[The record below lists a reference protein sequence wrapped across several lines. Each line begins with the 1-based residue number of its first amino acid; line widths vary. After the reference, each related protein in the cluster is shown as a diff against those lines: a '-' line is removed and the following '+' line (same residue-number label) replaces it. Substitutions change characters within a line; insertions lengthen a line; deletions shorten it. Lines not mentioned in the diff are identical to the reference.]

1 MSEFITRGTATNRFS
16 FKFKAWR
23 SEVVDV
29 RSSKSPSRVLKVCM
43 PERLTCCCPARVDS
57 KRCRARFGSQACT
70 LASFG
75 MYIARMQVSPNIKEC
90 RAAQLGALVR
100 ALGVP
105 LPTLMLPIRGGLSW
119 STPRPEWGQANA
131 LNASVGLKASCAQK
145 AKMRSAKGG
154 PQHKV

>member
-1 MSEFITRGTATNRFS
+1 MSNEG
-16 FKFKAWR
+16 
-23 SEVVDV
+23 
-29 RSSKSPSRVLKVCM
+29 
-43 PERLTCCCPARVDS
+43 
-57 KRCRARFGSQACT
+57 G
-70 LASFG
+70 LASYAFALSSRG
-75 MYIARMQVSPNIKEC
+75 LGLKHAPWHAFRMYIARMQVSPNIKEC

-131 LNASVGLKASCAQK
+131 LNANVGLKASCAQK
-145 AKMRSAKGG
+145 AIVRSAKSG